1 MSTSSHKFI
10 FMVGRHLT
18 EHNGVHYGELLFNYS
33 NSVHKKKTTFLRE
46 KACLMDDLNTHFGTI
61 R

>member
-33 NSVHKKKTTFLRE
+33 NSVHKKKDDFPERE
-46 KACLMDDLNTHFGTI
+46 GMPNG
-61 R
+61 